1 MALDFIRVQ
10 KEELEQIGDA
20 WFKHSGIA
28 ASMKTAAT
36 GLENPLSEA
45 ELPHA
50 HARKLQGNRDTHIMA
65 LRHPA

>member
-10 KEELEQIGDA
+10 KEELEQIRDA
-20 WFKHSGIA
+20 WLHHSGIA

-36 GLENPLSEA
+36 RLENPLSEA

-50 HARKLQGNRDTHIMA
+50 HARKLQGDQDTHIMA
-65 LRHPA
+65 PRHPA